1 MKEIVKEAATVEE
14 ARRLIAQELGVEE
27 SAVTFEVQQE
37 PSKKVLGLFGGAPAI
52 VKGSLPET
60 ETAAAA
66 AAKPLEPGSPAEKAK
81 TYLEALLTG
90 MGAGEFTATV
100 HETENGCEILL
111 EGENLGFI
119 IGRRGDTLDALQCL
133 TGLVANRAGSGY
145 YRVTLNIG
153 NYREKREQAL
163 VSLAK
168 RLGSQTART
177 GRKHSLEPMN
187 PYERR
192 IIHTAVQDMEGVT
205 SWSVGTDPNRHV
217 VIGPSDDNPN
227 KGRADERR
235 GGGRGGNR
243 NRNGG
248 NRGNGGS
255 RGGYRGERGDRR
267 EHEIVAPERP
277 VRQFISRSNPLPTVD
292 GATPPSRTESEK
304 EESATL
310 YGRIDL

>member
-1 MKEIVKEAATVEE
+1 MKEIIKEAATVEE
-14 ARRLIAQELGVEE
+14 ARRLIAQELGVDE

-37 PSKKVLGLFGGAPAI
+37 PSKKVLGLFGGSPAI
-52 VKGSLPET
+52 VKGSISET
-60 ETAAAA
+60 EAAAA
-66 AAKPLEPGSPAEKAK
+66 AAGKPLEPGSPAEKAK
-81 TYLEALLTG
+81 TYLEAVLTG

-163 VSLAK
+163 VNLAK
-168 RLGSQTART
+168 RLGAQTART

-192 IIHTAVQDMEGVT
+192 IIHTAVQDMEGVI

-217 VIGPSDDNPN
+217 VIGPSDNNPN

-235 GGGRGGNR
+235 GGSRNGNR
-243 NRNGG
+243 SRS
-248 NRGNGGS
+248 GNGRS
-255 RGGYRGERGDRR
+255 GGYRSERGDRR
-267 EHEIVAPERP
+267 EHEIVAPDRP
-277 VRQFISRSNPLPTVD
+277 VRQFISRSNPLPTAD

-304 EESATL
+304 EENATL

>member
-60 ETAAAA
+60 VAAV
-66 AAKPLEPGSPAEKAK
+66 AAKPLEPGSPAERAK

-100 HETENGCEILL
+100 NETENGCEILL

-168 RLGSQTART
+168 RLGAQTART

-248 NRGNGGS
+248 NRGNGS

-277 VRQFISRSNPLPTVD
+277 VRQFISRSNPLPTAD

>member
-1 MKEIVKEAATVEE
+1 MKEIIKEAATVEE
-14 ARRLIAQELGVEE
+14 ARRLIAQELGVDE
-27 SAVTFEVQQE
+27 SAVIFEVQQE
-37 PSKKVLGLFGGAPAI
+37 PSKKVLGLFGGSPAI
-52 VKGSLPET
+52 VKGSIPET
-60 ETAAAA
+60 EAAAA
-66 AAKPLEPGSPAEKAK
+66 AADKPLEPGSPAEKAK
-81 TYLEALLTG
+81 TYLEAVLTG

-163 VSLAK
+163 VNLAK
-168 RLGSQTART
+168 RLGAQTART

-192 IIHTAVQDMEGVT
+192 IIHTAVQDMEGVI

-235 GGGRGGNR
+235 GGSRNGNR
-243 NRNGG
+243 SRSGNGRNGG
-248 NRGNGGS
+248 RS
-255 RGGYRGERGDRR
+255 GGYRSERGDRR
-267 EHEIVAPERP
+267 EHEIVAPDRP
-277 VRQFISRSNPLPTVD
+277 VRQFISRSNPLPTAD

-304 EESATL
+304 EENATL

>member
-1 MKEIVKEAATVEE
+1 M
-14 ARRLIAQELGVEE
+14 
-27 SAVTFEVQQE
+27 
-37 PSKKVLGLFGGAPAI
+37 
-52 VKGSLPET
+52 
-60 ETAAAA
+60 
-66 AAKPLEPGSPAEKAK
+66 
-81 TYLEALLTG
+81 
-90 MGAGEFTATV
+90 
-100 HETENGCEILL
+100 
-111 EGENLGFI
+111 
-119 IGRRGDTLDALQCL
+119 
-133 TGLVANRAGSGY
+133 
-145 YRVTLNIG
+145 
-153 NYREKREQAL
+153 
-163 VSLAK
+163 SLAK

-248 NRGNGGS
+248 NGGNGGS

-277 VRQFISRSNPLPTVD
+277 VRQFISRSNPLPSAD